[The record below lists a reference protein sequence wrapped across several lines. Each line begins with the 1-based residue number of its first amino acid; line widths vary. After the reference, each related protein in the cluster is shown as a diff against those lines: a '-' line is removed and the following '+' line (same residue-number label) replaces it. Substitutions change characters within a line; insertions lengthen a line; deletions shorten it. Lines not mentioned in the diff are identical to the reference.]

1 MHKHPANDI
10 NKAQLIIDTALQTAA
25 YSARTA
31 IHSSMKITPGALVFN
46 RDMLLDIPLIAD
58 LHLLQQKRQALIDE
72 RLHRANR
79 MRISHD
85 YQPAEEVMILTY
97 KPDKLE
103 PRATGPF
110 VIQRV
115 HTNGTVTIRR
125 NPFVTERINIRRLR
139 PFRRP
144 PV

>member
-1 MHKHPANDI
+1 
-10 NKAQLIIDTALQTAA
+10 
-25 YSARTA
+25 
-31 IHSSMKITPGALVFN
+31 MKITPGALVFN

-72 RLHRANR
+72 RLNCTNR
-79 MRISHD
+79 MRILHD

-103 PRATGPF
+103 TRAIGPF

-115 HTNGTVTIRR
+115 HTNGTVTIRQ
-125 NPFVTERINIRRLR
+125 NPFVTERINIRRIR

-144 PV
+144 AV